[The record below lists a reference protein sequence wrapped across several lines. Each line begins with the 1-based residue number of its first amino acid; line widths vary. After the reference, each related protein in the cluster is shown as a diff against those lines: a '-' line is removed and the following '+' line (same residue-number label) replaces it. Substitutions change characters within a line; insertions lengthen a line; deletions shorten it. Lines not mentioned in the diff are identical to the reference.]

1 MSKSSLQCFF
11 SLHLCPCLV
20 VSFYK
25 LRLKMRNFPILFP
38 GSFLF
43 FFCGQVNHC
52 HQKLNCSQVHM
63 TPPNYNYSQFG
74 KTRGW
79 CTQETL
85 DVQPRPSSLDPFWT
99 KVPHFATLF
108 KTRHFISRP
117 WLIFFSHREW
127 GNF

>member
-1 MSKSSLQCFF
+1 
-11 SLHLCPCLV
+11 
-20 VSFYK
+20 
-25 LRLKMRNFPILFP
+25 MRNFPILFP

-85 DVQPRPSSLDPFWT
+85 DVQPGPSSLDPFLDQSSSFRYP
-99 KVPHFATLF
+99 V
-108 KTRHFISRP
+108 
-117 WLIFFSHREW
+117 
-127 GNF
+127 